1 MDFAGPLLRDKGVQ
15 INVVFCY
22 WNSLSVRL
30 LPKDADLHSCN
41 RVWRNMLGA
50 HKPSSARV
58 MSRHSASL
66 SAGLARFMR
75 GKMQPG
81 RPSVLAIAPAT
92 HPCQEQP
99 RHFRGLISSHH
110 IIWVKEKKFPSA
122 WYSPAEPRET
132 WPLICLILASWTAR
146 HLPAPKDVQDEVT
159 ESKADMPTRTE
170 QSTKICL
177 CAQY

>member
-1 MDFAGPLLRDKGVQ
+1 
-15 INVVFCY
+15 
-22 WNSLSVRL
+22 
-30 LPKDADLHSCN
+30 
-41 RVWRNMLGA
+41 MLGA

-75 GKMQPG
+75 EKCNLA

-110 IIWVKEKKFPSA
+110 IIWVKEKKFLSEANSA
-122 WYSPAEPRET
+122 PFPISPRK
-132 WPLICLILASWTAR
+132 LIL
-146 HLPAPKDVQDEVT
+146 KNIKND
-159 ESKADMPTRTE
+159 
-170 QSTKICL
+170 
-177 CAQY
+177 